1 MTYNQPSF
9 QLGQILT
16 LKEVEPPDT
25 TSGFVPVVV
34 EVSGVLQ
41 RAHCVVAVDNPPTAA
56 PLQPGDAFVVD
67 AVPNRGHTQV
77 ERCTGGQR
85 DGCRYMLYRYQPL
98 PQQA

>member
-1 MTYNQPSF
+1 MTHDQLAF
-9 QLGQILT
+9 QVGHILILT
-16 LKEVEPPDT
+16 HVEPPDP

-34 EVSGVLQ
+34 EVSGVLH

-67 AVPNRGHTQV
+67 AVPTRGHIQV